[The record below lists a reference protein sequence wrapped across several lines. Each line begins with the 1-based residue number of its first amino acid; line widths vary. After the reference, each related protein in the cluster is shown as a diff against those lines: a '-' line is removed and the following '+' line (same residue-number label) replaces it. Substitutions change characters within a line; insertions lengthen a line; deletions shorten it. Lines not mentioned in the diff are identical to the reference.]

1 MDFDE
6 AHKNV
11 VGERL
16 ARRLARG
23 LEDGQISLEET
34 PAISTYILD
43 RIDTITNQEQLTA
56 FLTELSQKWPVFSE
70 ILTLE
75 QGGVKEIKE
84 DERVEQMENL
94 LKENKIDEALEVAE
108 SATQGGNINGTTN
121 T

>member
-6 AHKNV
+6 ARKDI

-16 ARRLARG
+16 IRRLARALG
-23 LEDGQISLEET
+23 DGEVTQEQASD
-34 PAISTYILD
+34 ASSYILD
-43 RIDTITNQEQLTA
+43 TIDTITSREQLIV

-75 QGGVKEIKE
+75 QGEAQDKKE
-84 DERVEQMENL
+84 DEKVEQVEDL
-94 LKENKIDEALEVAE
+94 LKENKIDEALKVAE

-121 T
+121 A